1 MGVGG
6 ACEDRSA
13 MRALVRFMNDER
25 GAVLTEYGLLVVLI
39 AVVCTASV
47 TTLGGIFNGLYTII
61 NTALVPAL

>member
-1 MGVGG
+1 
-6 ACEDRSA
+6 
-13 MRALVRFMNDER
+13 MNDER

-47 TTLGGIFNGLYTII
+47 TTLGGIFNGLYTTI